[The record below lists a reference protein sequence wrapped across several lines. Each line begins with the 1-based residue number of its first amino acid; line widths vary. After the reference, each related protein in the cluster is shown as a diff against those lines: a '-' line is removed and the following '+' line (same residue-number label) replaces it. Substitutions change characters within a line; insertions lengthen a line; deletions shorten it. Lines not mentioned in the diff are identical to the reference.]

1 MLMPHFVN
9 SKEDIVT
16 EALEGFLLTAGTKD
30 IVRLDGFPGTKVIV
44 NRKHNPN
51 KVAIVSGGGSGHEP
65 AHAGFVGKGML
76 TAAVCGEIFASPSVD
91 AILAGIL
98 AVTGKVGCLLIVKN
112 YTGDRLN
119 FGLATE
125 KARALGK
132 KVSMVIVADDIS
144 IEGHAN
150 PRGIAGTLFV
160 HKIAGYHAE
169 KGRSLAVVTAKAN
182 AMAKAV
188 VTYGVSLSSCNMP
201 GNVQQQRIPEGKAEL
216 GLGIHGEPGAKVIEF
231 DSAQKIADLVRTK
244 LFEKAKKSKSYAML
258 INNLGSTTPIEMNII
273 SRSLLSGVGAAKI
286 THVVGP
292 SALMTALDM
301 HGFSASL
308 IPMTAEIATALSFA
322 VEPKNWPGLH
332 KVAKSK
338 AQAVHK
344 KLNAKT
350 FPASKNDTISALIIA
365 ACDQLIAHESHLNHL
380 DSKIGD
386 GDTGSTVA
394 TAARALKND
403 IASLPLAQFDQ
414 LSSAISAQLLAAMGG
429 SSGVLLAILFASAS
443 ASAVEGRFWALAF
456 LEGLNKVKEYGGAK
470 LGDRTM
476 IDALEP
482 ALKALAEGKT
492 LEVAASLARQGA
504 DATAKMQ
511 KAEAGRASYVP
522 SDSLGGIVD
531 PGAEAVAVLF
541 EALANTNRKSLNTYS

>member
-1 MLMPHFVN
+1 MPHFIN
-9 SKEDIVT
+9 SKENIVT
-16 EALEGFLLTAGTKD
+16 EALEGFLLTAGSKD

-44 NRKHNPN
+44 NRKHSLN

-76 TAAVCGEIFASPSVD
+76 AAAVCGEIFASPSVD

-98 AVTGKVGCLLIVKN
+98 AVTGKAGCLLIVKN

-119 FGLATE
+119 FGLAAE

-132 KVSMVIVADDIS
+132 NVSMVIVADDIS
-144 IEGHAN
+144 IEEHTN

-160 HKIAGYHAE
+160 HKVAGYYAD

-182 AMAKAV
+182 VVAKTV
-188 VTYGVSLSSCNMP
+188 VTYAVSLSSCNLP
-201 GNVQQQRIPEGKAEL
+201 GNVQEQRIPNGKAEL
-216 GLGIHGEPGAKVIEF
+216 GLGIHGEPGAKIIEY
-231 DSAQKIADLVRTK
+231 DSAQQIVELVRAK
-244 LFEKAKKSKSYAML
+244 LLKKAKRSKSYAML
-258 INNLGSTTPIEMNII
+258 INNLGATTPIEMNII
-273 SRSLLSGVGAAKI
+273 SGALLSGVGAAKI

-292 SALMTALDM
+292 AALMTALDM

-308 IPMTAEIATALSFA
+308 IPMTADIATAFGFA
-322 VEPKNWPGLH
+322 VEPKSWPGLH
-332 KVAKSK
+332 KVVKSR

-344 KLNAKT
+344 NLKAKSV
-350 FPASKNDTISALIIA
+350 PASKNDTISALIIA

-403 IASLPLAQFDQ
+403 ISSLPLAQFDQ
-414 LSSAISAQLLAAMGG
+414 LCSAISNRLLAAMGG
-429 SSGVLLAILFASAS
+429 SSGVLLAILFASTS
-443 ASAVEGRFWALAF
+443 ASAAEGRCWTIAF

-482 ALKALAEGKT
+482 ALHALAKGKT
-492 LEVAASLARQGA
+492 LQVAATLARQGA
-504 DATAKMQ
+504 EATAKMQ
-511 KAEAGRASYVP
+511 KAAAGRASYVP

-541 EALANTNRKSLNTYS
+541 EALALVN

>member
-1 MLMPHFVN
+1 MPHFVN
-9 SKEDIVT
+9 AKEDIVT
-16 EALEGFLLTAGTKD
+16 EALEGFLLTAGSKD

-44 NRKHNPN
+44 NRKHSLN

-76 TAAVCGEIFASPSVD
+76 AAAVCGEIFASPSVD

-98 AVTGKVGCLLIVKN
+98 AVTGKAGCLLIVKN

-119 FGLATE
+119 FGLAAE

-132 KVSMVIVADDIS
+132 NVSMVIVADDIS
-144 IEGHAN
+144 IEEHTN

-160 HKIAGYHAE
+160 HKVAGYYAD

-182 AMAKAV
+182 AVAKTV
-188 VTYGVSLSSCNMP
+188 VTYAVSLSSCNVP
-201 GNVQQQRIPEGKAEL
+201 GNVQEQRIPNGKAEL
-216 GLGIHGEPGAKVIEF
+216 GLGIHGEPGAKIIEY
-231 DSAQKIADLVRTK
+231 DSAQQIVELVRAK
-244 LFEKAKKSKSYAML
+244 LLKKAKRSKSYAML

-273 SRSLLSGVGAAKI
+273 SGALLSGVGAAKI

-292 SALMTALDM
+292 AALMTALDM
-301 HGFSASL
+301 HGFSATL
-308 IPMTAEIATALSFA
+308 MPMTAEIDNALAFA
-322 VEPKNWPGLH
+322 VDPKSWPGLH
-332 KVAKSK
+332 KVVRSR
-338 AQAVHK
+338 AQAIHK
-344 KLNAKT
+344 NLNAKS
-350 FPASKNDTISALIIA
+350 FSASKNDTISALIIA
-365 ACDQLIAHESHLNHL
+365 ACDQLIAHESHLNRL

-403 IASLPLAQFDQ
+403 IGSLPQAKFDQ
-414 LSSAISAQLLAAMGG
+414 LCSAISNRLLAAMGG
-429 SSGVLLAILFASAS
+429 SSGVLLAIFFASAS
-443 ASAVEGRFWALAF
+443 ASAAEGRHWALSF
-456 LEGLNKVKEYGGAK
+456 VDGLNKVKEYGGAK

-482 ALKALAEGKT
+482 ALQALAKGET
-492 LEVAASLARQGA
+492 LKVAANLSRLGA
-504 DATAKMQ
+504 DATAKMR
-511 KAEAGRASYVP
+511 KAAAGRASYVP

-541 EALANTNRKSLNTYS
+541 EALALVN

>member
-1 MLMPHFVN
+1 MPHFIN
-9 SKEDIVT
+9 SKENIVT
-16 EALEGFLLTAGTKD
+16 EALEGFLLTAGSKD

-44 NRKHNPN
+44 NRKHSLN

-76 TAAVCGEIFASPSVD
+76 AAAVCGEIFASPSVD

-98 AVTGKVGCLLIVKN
+98 AVTGKAGCLLIVKN

-119 FGLATE
+119 FGLAAE

-132 KVSMVIVADDIS
+132 NVSMVIVADDIS
-144 IEGHAN
+144 IEEHTN

-160 HKIAGYHAE
+160 HKVAGYYAE

-182 AMAKAV
+182 AVAKTV
-188 VTYGVSLSSCNMP
+188 VTYAVSLSSCNLP
-201 GNVQQQRIPEGKAEL
+201 GNVQEQRIPNGKAEL
-216 GLGIHGEPGAKVIEF
+216 GLGIHGEPGAKIIEY
-231 DSAQKIADLVRTK
+231 DSAQQIVELVRAK
-244 LFEKAKKSKSYAML
+244 LLKKAKRSKSYAML
-258 INNLGSTTPIEMNII
+258 INNLGATTPIEMNII
-273 SRSLLSGVGAAKI
+273 SGALLSGVGAAKI

-292 SALMTALDM
+292 AALMTALDM

-308 IPMTAEIATALSFA
+308 IPMTADIATAFGFA
-322 VEPKNWPGLH
+322 VEPKSWPGLH
-332 KVAKSK
+332 KVVKSR

-344 KLNAKT
+344 NLKAKSV
-350 FPASKNDTISALIIA
+350 PASKNDTISALIIA

-403 IASLPLAQFDQ
+403 ISSLPLAQFDQ
-414 LSSAISAQLLAAMGG
+414 LCSAISNRLLAAMGG
-429 SSGVLLAILFASAS
+429 SSGVLLAILFASTS
-443 ASAVEGRFWALAF
+443 ASAAEGRCWTIAF

-482 ALKALAEGKT
+482 ALHALAKGKT
-492 LEVAASLARQGA
+492 LQVAATLARQGA
-504 DATAKMQ
+504 EATAKMQ
-511 KAEAGRASYVP
+511 KAAAGRASYVP

-541 EALANTNRKSLNTYS
+541 EALALVN